1 MVIKPG
7 DTTTLDDPHMILS
20 LFRWTAFS
28 TDAFDRF
35 LDIATSH
42 VDAATVSIR
51 LLHWTQPTVR
61 RPLLFL

>member
-1 MVIKPG
+1 MVIQPG
-7 DTTTLDDPHMILS
+7 DTTTLDDAHMILS
-20 LFRWTAFS
+20 FFRCTAFS

-42 VDAATVSIR
+42 VDAAAVSIR
-51 LLHWTQPTVR
+51 LLYWTQPTLR